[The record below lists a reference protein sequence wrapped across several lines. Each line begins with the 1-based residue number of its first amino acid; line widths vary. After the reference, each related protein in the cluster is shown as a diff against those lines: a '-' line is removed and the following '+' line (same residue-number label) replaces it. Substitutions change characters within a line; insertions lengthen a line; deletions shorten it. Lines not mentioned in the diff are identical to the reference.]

1 MDDKENIARIMAT
14 PSGYARLRLG
24 FNLHPKQAA
33 VLEAIFNRKSRVVFR
48 CGNEVGKTQVVVC
61 SAVLYAIEI
70 LGAQVVS
77 TASVSR
83 QVFDQLIPALKRHS
97 QKFSP
102 DLWRFQDRSIKHYDV
117 EKKTWSDRYI
127 GFAAEDEHGFQGFH
141 GADGVPLLMILDESQ
156 GIKYDIA
163 NAAEDRCNPDYMLI
177 CGSPGDPQGYFYD
190 CETKNAAHYQHFMLP
205 KHECTKSKGWW
216 IDDGDIERMIAKHG
230 EDNPFIKSTVFAEFS
245 DVVENALITLSE
257 YDRCLNNPPAFRPG
271 DRRGFCDFAAGRD
284 KNVFAVADG
293 NKVEI
298 KKKWVDRNTMSA
310 VGEFVMMFNEQAK
323 EIGLKAEEIS
333 GDADGLGLPM
343 VQRIQEIGW
352 PIHEFHGGTA
362 ARFGDSYK
370 NAIAEAWGEGCNK
383 IKRGDIILPADLDM
397 KAQILGRKAKRNSSG
412 KLELES
418 KEDMKKRGLNSPDEA
433 DAVFGAMMPAPL
445 AKSVQFGQS
454 ARQNWREAFDEQQ
467 TSGAGVTYFQ

>member
-1 MDDKENIARIMAT
+1 MTDKESMARMMAT

-102 DLWRFQDRSIKHYDV
+102 DLWKFQDRSIKHFDP
-117 EKKTWSDRYI
+117 EKKTWSDQYI

-163 NAAEDRCNPDYMLI
+163 NAAEDRCNPDFMLI

-216 IDDGDIERMIAKHG
+216 IDDADIERMIAKHG

-245 DVVENALITLSE
+245 DIVENALITLSE

-271 DRRGFCDFAAGRD
+271 ERHSFSDFAAGRD
-284 KNVFAVADG
+284 KNVLAHRNG
-293 NKVEI
+293 NRVKI

-310 VGEFVMMFNEQAK
+310 VGEFVTMYAE
-323 EIGLKAEEIS
+323 EGRETGLQAEEIS

-352 PIHEFHGGTA
+352 QINEFHGGKPP
-362 ARFGDSYK
+362 RFDDGYK
-370 NAIAEAWGEGCNK
+370 NAIAEVWGEGCNK
-383 IKRGDIILPADLDM
+383 IKRCEIILPDDLDM

-433 DAVFGAMMPAPL
+433 DAALGSMMPPPL
-445 AKSVQFGQS
+445 ARSVQFGES
-454 ARQNWREAFDEQQ
+454 RRQNWREAFDEQQ
-467 TSGAGVTYFQ
+467 SAGAGVTFFQ